1 MNHIAVTRIGVVHDN
16 IRDRTVGQIGAGVA
30 FVETQVLVYGTTDGG
45 VSTVFEVAAKVV
57 DVVNLTVNVPERGPV
72 GQMDS
77 GLLQFKEFSTG
88 DILIDTTVVRSKDID
103 LAVNNSVLGVAH
115 HVVDSNSAFGD
126 TEDRSRSIVLNDD
139 GRRIIKNNRV
149 GRVSLNGDN
158 TRVGGDGATAD
169 SATMAMVASSHEG
182 VVGGDVPVNL
192 EMVGRNVVNNALDGT
207 VDFMDDAIEPG
218 HGKLD
223 IILGKEASVR
233 GASDESLESSS
244 LEGVAE
250 LEFESA
256 SLANLLV
263 HETDTDKELEAELIH
278 QQPNGTLRELLN
290 DDSPHVVR
298 VIIVY
303 DRRVG
308 KSVNGENTNTMG
320 DTAIVFEPKA
330 SAGAVNQV
338 GSSSFSISELG
349 HG

>member
-1 MNHIAVTRIGVVHDN
+1 
-16 IRDRTVGQIGAGVA
+16 
-30 FVETQVLVYGTTDGG
+30 
-45 VSTVFEVAAKVV
+45 
-57 DVVNLTVNVPERGPV
+57 
-72 GQMDS
+72 MDS

-88 DILIDTTVVRSKDID
+88 DVLVDTTVVRSKGID

-126 TEDRSRSIVLNDD
+126 TEDRSRSVVLNDD
-139 GRRIIKNNRV
+139 GRGIIKNDRV
-149 GRVSLNGDN
+149 RRVSLNGDN

-192 EMVGRNVVNNALDGT
+192 EMVGRNVVDNAFDGT
-207 VDFMDDAIEPG
+207 VDFMDDAIGSG

-223 IILGKEASVR
+223 IIHGKKASVC

-250 LEFESA
+250 LKFEPA
-256 SLANLLV
+256 NLANLLV
-263 HETDTDKELEAELIH
+263 HETNTDKELEAELIH
-278 QQPNGTLRELLN
+278 QEPNGTLGELLN
-290 DDSPHVVR
+290 DDSTHVVR

-303 DRRVG
+303 DRGVG
-308 KSVNGENTNTMG
+308 KSVDGENTDTMG

-330 SAGAVNQV
+330 GAGAVNQV